1 MSFFALRNK
10 KQLGSAKMPVERRL
24 TSSTATMCTQQSTTN
39 CAQSSI
45 TGDEFHFDSLLLSPT
60 SSKEQITMPAAGGL
74 KGRRLLFKSTTNAI
88 DQEDSFQSVSY
99 RSAFSARETDFD
111 LRVVHVSTFDTDNT
125 EEADEREQPES
136 ECFFLT
142 NVQLSSSEQAACQQ

>member
-10 KQLGSAKMPVERRL
+10 KQLGSAKMPVARRL
-24 TSSTATMCTQQSTTN
+24 NASHATMCTQQSTTN

-60 SSKEQITMPAAGGL
+60 TCKEQTTIPAGGL
-74 KGRRLLFKSTTNAI
+74 KGKRLLFKSTNAI
-88 DQEDSFQSVSY
+88 DQEDSFQSMSY
-99 RSAFSARETDFD
+99 RSAFSARETEFD
-111 LRVVHVSTFDTDNT
+111 LRVVHVSTFDTDNI
-125 EEADEREQPES
+125 EADEREQTES

-142 NVQLSSSEQAACQQ
+142 NVQLNTEQAACQQ

>member
-10 KQLGSAKMPVERRL
+10 KQLASAKMPVERRL

-60 SSKEQITMPAAGGL
+60 SCKEQTTIQAGGL
-74 KGRRLLFKSTTNAI
+74 KGKRLLFKSSNAI
-88 DQEDSFQSVSY
+88 DKEDSFQSVSY
-99 RSAFSARETDFD
+99 RSAFSARETDLD

-125 EEADEREQPES
+125 EADERES

-142 NVQLSSSEQAACQQ
+142 NVQL